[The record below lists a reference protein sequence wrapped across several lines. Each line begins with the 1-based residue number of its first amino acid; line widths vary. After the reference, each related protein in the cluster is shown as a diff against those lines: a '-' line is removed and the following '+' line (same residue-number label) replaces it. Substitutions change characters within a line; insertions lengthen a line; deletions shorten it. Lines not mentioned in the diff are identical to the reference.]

1 MAQAVMV
8 KRRTRLR
15 PATAPGEDRNS
26 GMLTPIFASRVRPQH
41 TAVDEHLDQPA
52 QPCVATTPG
61 LPSCMVR
68 PVRLGAVS
76 LTTASRSQEAQQLA
90 YHDPLHGNAHRVNV
104 TRTTSFDDHSGVV
117 IDFVGGPC
125 VAGGGTCDSGP
136 IRCAKIGVRCGPLR
150 PERVAMLATATRAR
164 IGSTATVLAAN
175 SAGEIASIPVGS
187 SGCGKCFMLSVT
199 IAPAPATTA

>member
-1 MAQAVMV
+1 M
-8 KRRTRLR
+8 TCGPRLADYGSEGWGFESLRARNIIGRVACENAGRAPFKIR
-15 PATAPGEDRNS
+15 PLWTCGAPTVLVSFGPRPS
-26 GMLTPIFASRVRPQH
+26 GLRCLIRLGLLASWSLAPIFASRVRPQH

-117 IDFVGGPC
+117 IDIVGGPC

-136 IRCAKIGVRCGPLR
+136 IRCAKIGVSLDSR
-150 PERVAMLATATRAR
+150 EAV
-164 IGSTATVLAAN
+164 
-175 SAGEIASIPVGS
+175 
-187 SGCGKCFMLSVT
+187 
-199 IAPAPATTA
+199 